1 MDPKNPQKNERSLLL
16 ALLLLTGAVVLIF
29 SYIATDDKN
38 LKEHVSGTEPV
49 FKSDKYEKSV
59 NRHLML
65 TNEKMKLEHQRAKLE
80 SARLLNNDFNKS
92 SAQQPFMNE
101 NKLDL
106 SSENRAAEVAKE
118 IGRDRDRKE
127 EVISPDDIVQ
137 KDLFNEQQMQEYTQ
151 AYRAEY
157 ARQFVENARRGG
169 YNVILSEDLTR
180 IISVTPLRAPSQN
193 FNLDLSPGASSVR

>member
-1 MDPKNPQKNERSLLL
+1 MDSENPQKNERSLLL
-16 ALLLLTGAVVLIF
+16 ALLLLIGAGALIF

-38 LKEHVSGTEPV
+38 FKEHVSETASAS
-49 FKSDKYEKSV
+49 KSDKYEKSV

-80 SARLLNNDFNKS
+80 SARLLNNDFKRS
-92 SAQQPFMNE
+92 SAQQPFVNE

-106 SSENRAAEVAKE
+106 SSDNRAAEVAKE
-118 IGRDRDRKE
+118 LGRDRDRKE

-137 KDLFNEQQMQEYTQ
+137 KELFNEQQMQEYTQ

-169 YNVILSEDLTR
+169 YNVILSEDLSR
-180 IISVTPLRAPSQN
+180 IISVTPIRAPSQN
-193 FNLDLSPGASSVR
+193 FNLDLSPGSSSVR